1 MTTPLLPDPEPRR
14 RDYVIIS
21 ADDHL
26 IEPPDLFED
35 RVPEKYAD
43 VAPKV
48 VETEAGHQVWRYG
61 GATYPCAGLD
71 VGAGLPREQW
81 TLDPVRFEHI
91 RPGCYDIDA
100 RIKDMD
106 AAGIWAA
113 LCFPGMVAGQA
124 GIAFARTRD
133 QELGLALVKAYNDW
147 QIDVWAGTFPERIIG
162 LQLPWLP
169 DPDLA
174 AKEIRANAARGFKAV
189 VFPEFP
195 TRLRLPSIHSN
206 HWDPFFAAC
215 EETGTVVCLHT
226 GASSWSP
233 VPSPDT
239 PIEAITT
246 LMPASAMFACADWLW
261 SGLPLRFPNLRI
273 LIVEGGVGWLPML
286 AQRADYALDHPVS
299 SGETTWEGGL
309 KPSEVL
315 RRNFYFGTLNDH
327 SLSGVRLAVGLDH
340 VLQESGY
347 PHSDSTWPDTQ
358 QAVARNL
365 GPLPPADIA
374 RVAYGNA
381 ARLFG
386 HPLPSRAWLRMEEI

>member
-1 MTTPLLPDPEPRR
+1 
-14 RDYVIIS
+14 VIIS

-26 IEPPDLFED
+26 IEPPDLFD
-35 RVPEKYAD
+35 GRVAEKYAEL
-43 VAPKV
+43 APKV
-48 VETEAGHQVWRYG
+48 VETDQGHQVWRYG

-81 TLDPVRFEHI
+81 TLDPVRFENM
-91 RPGCYDIDA
+91 RPGCHDIEA
-100 RIKDMD
+100 RIGDMD
-106 AAGIWAA
+106 LAGVWAA
-113 LCFPGMVAGQA
+113 LCFPGMLAGQS
-124 GIAFARTRD
+124 GMLFARTRD
-133 QELGLALVKAYNDW
+133 QELGLALVRAWNDW
-147 QIDVWAGTFPERIIG
+147 HIDVWAGTYPERIIG

-195 TRLRLPSIHSN
+195 TRLRLPSIHTG
-206 HWDPFFAAC
+206 HWDPFLAAC
-215 EETGTVVCLHT
+215 EETGTVLCLHT
-226 GASSWSP
+226 GAASWSP

-239 PIEAITT
+239 PIAAITT
-246 LMPASAMFACADWLW
+246 MIPASAMYACADWLW
-261 SGLPLRFPNLRI
+261 SGIPLRFPKLRI

-286 AQRADYALDHPVS
+286 AERADYALDHPVA
-299 SGETTWEGGL
+299 GEDHWEGGL

-315 RRNFYFGTLNDH
+315 RRNFFFGTLDDQA
-327 SLSGVRLAVGLDH
+327 LSGVRLAVGLDH
-340 VLQESGY
+340 VLLESGY

-358 QAVARNL
+358 SAVSKNL
-365 GPLPPADIA
+365 GALPPADIA

-386 HPLPSRAWLRMEEI
+386 HPLPSRAWLRREEL

>member
-35 RVPEKYAD
+35 RLAEKYTE

-61 GATYPCAGLD
+61 GATYPCAGID
-71 VGAGLPREQW
+71 VGAGMPREQW
-81 TLDPVRFEHI
+81 TLDPVRFENM
-91 RPGCYDIDA
+91 RPGCHDIEA
-100 RIKDMD
+100 RIQDMD
-106 AAGIWAA
+106 TAGIWGA
-113 LCFPGMVAGQA
+113 LCFPGMLAGQS
-124 GIAFARTRD
+124 GMPFARTRD
-133 QELGLALVKAYNDW
+133 QELGLALVKAWNDW
-147 QIDVWAGTFPERIIG
+147 HIDVWAGTYPERIIG

-169 DPDLA
+169 DPDVA

-195 TRLRLPSIHSN
+195 TRLRLPSIHSD

-226 GASSWSP
+226 GDSSWSP

-246 LMPASAMFACADWLW
+246 LMPTSAMFACADWLW
-261 SGLPLRFPNLRI
+261 SGIPLRFPNLRV

-286 AQRADYALDHPVS
+286 AERADYALDHPVA
-299 SGETTWEGGL
+299 GEASWEGGL

-315 RRNFYFGTLNDH
+315 RRNFFFGTLDDH
-327 SLSGVRLAVGLDH
+327 ALSGVRLAVGLDH

-365 GPLPPADIA
+365 GQLPPADIA

-386 HPLPSRAWLRMEEI
+386 HPLPSRAWLRREEL

>member
-1 MTTPLLPDPEPRR
+1 MTTPLLPDPDPRR

-26 IEPPDLFED
+26 IEPPDLFEG
-35 RVPEKYAD
+35 RLAEKHAE

-61 GATYPCAGLD
+61 GATYPCAAMD
-71 VGAGLPREQW
+71 VGAGLPREQR
-81 TLDPVRFEHI
+81 TLEPVRFEHM
-91 RPGCYDIDA
+91 RPGCHDIEA
-100 RIKDMD
+100 RVEDMD
-106 AAGIWAA
+106 VAGIWAA
-113 LCFPGMVAGQA
+113 LCFPGMLAGQA
-124 GIAFARTRD
+124 GMPFARTRD
-133 QELGLALVKAYNDW
+133 QELGLALVKAWNDW
-147 QIDVWAGTFPERIIG
+147 HIEVWAGTYPERIIG

-169 DPDLA
+169 DPDIA

-195 TRLRLPSIHSN
+195 TRLRLPSIHSG

-215 EETGTVVCLHT
+215 EETGTVVALHT

-246 LMPASAMFACADWLW
+246 LMPTSAMFACADWLW
-261 SGLPLRFPNLRI
+261 SGLPLRFPNLRV

-286 AQRADYALDHPVS
+286 AERADYALDHPVA
-299 SGETTWEGGL
+299 GEASWDGGL

-315 RRNFYFGTLNDH
+315 RRNFFFGTLDDH
-327 SLSGVRLAVGLDH
+327 ALSGVRLAVGLDH

-358 QAVARNL
+358 KAVSRNL
-365 GPLPPADIA
+365 GALPPADIA

>member
-1 MTTPLLPDPEPRR
+1 M
-14 RDYVIIS
+14 IIS

-35 RVPEKYAD
+35 RLAEKYTE

-61 GATYPCAGLD
+61 GATYPCAGID
-71 VGAGLPREQW
+71 VGAGMPREQW
-81 TLDPVRFEHI
+81 TLDPVRFENM
-91 RPGCYDIDA
+91 RPGCHDIEA
-100 RIKDMD
+100 RIQDMD
-106 AAGIWAA
+106 TAGIWGA
-113 LCFPGMVAGQA
+113 LCFPGMLAGQS
-124 GIAFARTRD
+124 GMPFARTRD
-133 QELGLALVKAYNDW
+133 QELGLALVKAWNDW
-147 QIDVWAGTFPERIIG
+147 HIDVWAGTYPERIIG

-169 DPDLA
+169 DPDVA

-195 TRLRLPSIHSN
+195 TRLRLPSIHSD

-226 GASSWSP
+226 GDSSWSP

-246 LMPASAMFACADWLW
+246 LMPTSAMFACADWLW
-261 SGLPLRFPNLRI
+261 SGIPLRFPNLRV

-286 AQRADYALDHPVS
+286 AERADYALDHPVA
-299 SGETTWEGGL
+299 GEASWEGGL

-315 RRNFYFGTLNDH
+315 RRNFFFGTLDDH
-327 SLSGVRLAVGLDH
+327 ALSGVRLAVGLDH

-365 GPLPPADIA
+365 GQLPPADIA

-386 HPLPSRAWLRMEEI
+386 HPLPSRAWLRREEL

>member
-1 MTTPLLPDPEPRR
+1 MTTPLLPDPDPRR

-35 RVPEKYAD
+35 RLPEKFAE

-71 VGAGLPREQW
+71 VGAR
-81 TLDPVRFEHI
+81 TLDPVRFEDM
-91 RPGCYDIDA
+91 RPGCYDIEA
-100 RIKDMD
+100 RVEDMD
-106 AAGIWAA
+106 IAGIWAA
-113 LCFPGMVAGQA
+113 MCFPGMLAGQA
-124 GIAFARTRD
+124 GMPFARTRD
-133 QELGLALVKAYNDW
+133 QELGLALVKAWNDW
-147 QIDVWAGTFPERIIG
+147 HIDVWAGTYPERIIG

-174 AKEIRANAARGFKAV
+174 AKEIRANAERGFKSV

-195 TRLRLPSIHSN
+195 TRVRLPSIHST

-226 GASSWSP
+226 GESGWSP

-246 LMPASAMFACADWLW
+246 LMPTSAMFACADWLW
-261 SGLPLRFPNLRI
+261 SGVPLRFPNLRI

-286 AQRADYALDHPVS
+286 AERADYALDHPV
-299 SGETTWEGGL
+299 GEVTWEGGL

-315 RRNFYFGTLNDH
+315 RRNFFFGTLDDH
-327 SLSGVRLAVGLDH
+327 ALSGVRLAVGLDH

-358 QAVARNL
+358 QSVAKNL
-365 GPLPPADIA
+365 GQLPPADIA

-386 HPLPSRAWLRMEEI
+386 HPLTSRDWLRMEQI

>member
-1 MTTPLLPDPEPRR
+1 MTTPLLPDPDPRR

-35 RVPEKYAD
+35 RLPEKYAD

-48 VETEAGHQVWRYG
+48 VETDAGHQVWRYG
-61 GATYPCAGLD
+61 GATYPCAGID

-81 TLDPVRFEHI
+81 TLDPVRFEQM
-91 RPGCYDIDA
+91 RPGCHDIEA
-100 RIKDMD
+100 RVQDMD
-106 AAGIWAA
+106 VAGIWAA
-113 LCFPGMVAGQA
+113 LCFPGMLAGQA
-124 GIAFARTRD
+124 GMPFARTRD
-133 QELGLALVKAYNDW
+133 QELGLALVKAWNDW
-147 QIDVWAGTFPERIIG
+147 HIDVWAGTYPERIIG

-169 DPDLA
+169 DPDVA

-195 TRLRLPSIHSN
+195 TRLRLPSIHTG

-215 EETGTVVCLHT
+215 EETGTVVALHT
-226 GASSWSP
+226 GDSSWSP

-246 LMPASAMFACADWLW
+246 LMPTSAMFACADWLW
-261 SGLPLRFPNLRI
+261 SGLPLRFPGLRI

-286 AQRADYALDHPVS
+286 AERADYALDHPVA
-299 SGETTWEGGL
+299 GEAAWDGGL

-315 RRNFYFGTLNDH
+315 RRNFFFGTLDDH
-327 SLSGVRLAVGLDH
+327 ALSGVRLAVGLDH

-358 QAVARNL
+358 KAVAANL
-365 GPLPPADIA
+365 GALPPADIA

>member
-1 MTTPLLPDPEPRR
+1 M
-14 RDYVIIS
+14 IIS

-35 RVPEKYAD
+35 RLAEKYTE

-61 GATYPCAGLD
+61 GATYPCAGID

-81 TLDPVRFEHI
+81 TLDPVRFENM
-91 RPGCYDIDA
+91 RPGCHDIEA
-100 RIKDMD
+100 RIQDMD
-106 AAGIWAA
+106 TAGIWAA
-113 LCFPGMVAGQA
+113 LCFPGMLAGQS
-124 GIAFARTRD
+124 GMPFARTRD
-133 QELGLALVKAYNDW
+133 QELGLALVKAWNDW
-147 QIDVWAGTFPERIIG
+147 HIDVWAGTYPERIIG

-169 DPDLA
+169 DPDVA

-195 TRLRLPSIHSN
+195 TRLRLPSIHSD

-226 GASSWSP
+226 GDSSWSP

-246 LMPASAMFACADWLW
+246 LMPTSAMFACADWLW
-261 SGLPLRFPNLRI
+261 SGIPLRFPNLRV

-286 AQRADYALDHPVS
+286 AERADYALDHPVA
-299 SGETTWEGGL
+299 GEASWEGGL

-315 RRNFYFGTLNDH
+315 RRNFFFGTLDDH
-327 SLSGVRLAVGLDH
+327 ALSGVRLAVGLDH

-365 GPLPPADIA
+365 GQLPPADIA

-386 HPLPSRAWLRMEEI
+386 HPLPSRAWLRREEL

>member
-1 MTTPLLPDPEPRR
+1 M
-14 RDYVIIS
+14 IIS

-35 RVPEKYAD
+35 RVPEKFAD

-81 TLDPVRFEHI
+81 TLDPVRFENM
-91 RPGCYDIDA
+91 RPGCYDIEA
-100 RIKDMD
+100 RVKDMD
-106 AAGIWAA
+106 TAGVWAA
-113 LCFPGMVAGQA
+113 LCFPGMVAGQS
-124 GIAFARTRD
+124 GMAFARTRD

-147 QIDVWAGTFPERIIG
+147 HIDVWAGTFPERIIG

-169 DPDLA
+169 DPDVA
-174 AKEIRANAARGFKAV
+174 AKEIRANSARGFKAV

-195 TRLRLPSIHSN
+195 TRLRLPSIHSG

-215 EETGTVVCLHT
+215 EETGTVVALHT

-246 LMPASAMFACADWLW
+246 LMPTGAMFACADWLW

-286 AQRADYALDHPVS
+286 ADRADYALDHPVTG
-299 SGETTWEGGL
+299 GETSWEGGL

-315 RRNFYFGTLNDH
+315 RRNFFFGTLNDH
-327 SLSGVRLAVGLDH
+327 ALSGVRLAVGLDH

-358 QAVARNL
+358 KAVARNL

>member
-26 IEPPDLFED
+26 IEPPNLFEG
-35 RVPEKYAD
+35 RVPEKYTD

-61 GATYPCAGLD
+61 GATYPCAGID

-81 TLDPVRFEHI
+81 TLDPVRFENM
-91 RPGCYDIDA
+91 RPGCHDIEA
-100 RIKDMD
+100 RIEDMD
-106 AAGIWAA
+106 LAGIWAA
-113 LCFPGMVAGQA
+113 LCFPGMLAGQS
-124 GIAFARTRD
+124 GMPFARTRD
-133 QELGLALVKAYNDW
+133 QELGLALVKAWNDW
-147 QIDVWAGTFPERIIG
+147 HIEEWAGTYPERIIG

-169 DPDLA
+169 DPDVA

-195 TRLRLPSIHSN
+195 TRLRLPSIHTD
-206 HWDPFFAAC
+206 HWDPFLAAC

-226 GASSWSP
+226 GDSTWSP

-246 LMPASAMFACADWLW
+246 LMPIGAMYACADWLW
-261 SGLPLRFPNLRI
+261 SRIPLRFPNLRI

-286 AQRADYALDHPVS
+286 AERADYALDHPVS
-299 SGETTWEGGL
+299 GEASWEGGL

-315 RRNFYFGTLNDH
+315 RRNFFFGTLDDH
-327 SLSGVRLAVGLDH
+327 ALSGVRLAVGLDH

-358 QAVARNL
+358 KAVHRNL
-365 GPLPPADIA
+365 GQLPPADIA

-386 HPLPSRAWLRMEEI
+386 HPLPSRAWLRREEL

>member
-35 RVPEKYAD
+35 RVPEKFAD

-81 TLDPVRFEHI
+81 TLDPVRFENM
-91 RPGCYDIDA
+91 RPGCYDIEA
-100 RIKDMD
+100 RVKDMD
-106 AAGIWAA
+106 TAGVWAA
-113 LCFPGMVAGQA
+113 LCFPGMVAGQS
-124 GIAFARTRD
+124 GMAFARTRD

-147 QIDVWAGTFPERIIG
+147 HIDVWAGTFPERIIG

-169 DPDLA
+169 DPDVA

-195 TRLRLPSIHSN
+195 TRLRLPSIHSG

-215 EETGTVVCLHT
+215 EETGTVVALHT

-246 LMPASAMFACADWLW
+246 LMPTGAMFACADWLW

-286 AQRADYALDHPVS
+286 ADRADYALDHPVTG
-299 SGETTWEGGL
+299 GETSWEGGL

-315 RRNFYFGTLNDH
+315 RRNFFFGTLNDH
-327 SLSGVRLAVGLDH
+327 ALSGVRLAVGLDH

-358 QAVARNL
+358 KAVARNL

>member
-35 RVPEKYAD
+35 RVPEKFAD

-81 TLDPVRFEHI
+81 TLDPVRFENM
-91 RPGCYDIDA
+91 RPGCYDIEA
-100 RIKDMD
+100 RVKDMD
-106 AAGIWAA
+106 TAGVWAA
-113 LCFPGMVAGQA
+113 LCFPGMVAGQS
-124 GIAFARTRD
+124 GMAFARTRD

-147 QIDVWAGTFPERIIG
+147 HIDVWAGTFPERIIG

-169 DPDLA
+169 DPDVA
-174 AKEIRANAARGFKAV
+174 AKEIRANSARGFKAV

-195 TRLRLPSIHSN
+195 TRLRLPSIHSG

-215 EETGTVVCLHT
+215 EETGTVVALHT

-246 LMPASAMFACADWLW
+246 LMPTGAMFACADWLW

-286 AQRADYALDHPVS
+286 ADRADYALDHPVTG
-299 SGETTWEGGL
+299 GETSWEGGL

-315 RRNFYFGTLNDH
+315 RRNFFFGTLNDH
-327 SLSGVRLAVGLDH
+327 ALSGVRLAVGLDH

-358 QAVARNL
+358 KAVARNL

>member
-1 MTTPLLPDPEPRR
+1 MTTPLLPEPDPRR
-14 RDYVIIS
+14 RDYVIVS

-26 IEPPDLFED
+26 IEPPDLFD
-35 RVPEKYAD
+35 GRLPEKYAE

-48 VETEAGHQVWRYG
+48 VETEAGHQVWRYA
-61 GATYPCAGLD
+61 GATYPCAGID
-71 VGAGLPREQW
+71 VGAGKPREQR
-81 TLDPVRFEHI
+81 TLDPVRFEHM
-91 RPGCYDIDA
+91 RPGCHDIEA
-100 RIKDMD
+100 RVSDMD
-106 AAGIWAA
+106 IAGIWAA
-113 LCFPGMVAGQA
+113 LCFPGMLAGQA
-124 GIAFARTRD
+124 GMPFARTRD
-133 QELGLALVKAYNDW
+133 QELGLALVRAWNDW
-147 QIDVWAGTFPERIIG
+147 HIDVWAGTYPERIIG

-169 DPDLA
+169 DPDVA

-195 TRLRLPSIHSN
+195 TRLRLPSIHTG

-215 EETGTVVCLHT
+215 EETGTVVCLHA
-226 GASSWSP
+226 GDSSWSP

-246 LMPASAMFACADWLW
+246 LMSTSAMFACADWLW
-261 SGLPLRFPNLRI
+261 SGLPLRFPSLRI

-286 AQRADYALDHPVS
+286 AERADYALDHPVA
-299 SGETTWEGGL
+299 GEASWEGGL

-315 RRNFYFGTLNDH
+315 RRNFFFGTLDDH
-327 SLSGVRLAVGLDH
+327 ALSGVRLAVGLDH

-358 QAVARNL
+358 KSVARNL
-365 GPLPPADIA
+365 GTLPPADIA

>member
-1 MTTPLLPDPEPRR
+1 M
-14 RDYVIIS
+14 IIS

>member
-1 MTTPLLPDPEPRR
+1 M
-14 RDYVIIS
+14 
-21 ADDHL
+21 
-26 IEPPDLFED
+26 
-35 RVPEKYAD
+35 PEKYAEL
-43 VAPKV
+43 APKV
-48 VETEAGHQVWRYG
+48 VETEAGHQVWRYN
-61 GATYPCAGLD
+61 GATYPCAGID
-71 VGAGLPREQW
+71 VGAGLPREQR
-81 TLDPVRFEHI
+81 TLDPIRFEHM
-91 RPGCYDIDA
+91 RPGCHDIEA
-100 RIKDMD
+100 RIQDMD
-106 AAGIWAA
+106 VAGIWAA
-113 LCFPGMVAGQA
+113 LCFPGMLAGQA
-124 GIAFARTRD
+124 GMPFARTRD
-133 QELGLALVKAYNDW
+133 QELGLALVKAWNDW
-147 QIDVWAGTFPERIIG
+147 HIDVWAGTYPERIIG

-169 DPDLA
+169 DPDVA

-195 TRLRLPSIHSN
+195 TRLRLPSIHTG

-226 GASSWSP
+226 GDSSWSP

-246 LMPASAMFACADWLW
+246 LMPTSAMFACADWLW
-261 SGLPLRFPNLRI
+261 SGVPLRFPSLRI

-286 AQRADYALDHPVS
+286 AERADYALDHPVA
-299 SGETTWEGGL
+299 GEASWEGGI

-315 RRNFYFGTLNDH
+315 RRNFFFGTLDDH
-327 SLSGVRLAVGLDH
+327 ALSGVRLAVGLDH

-358 QAVARNL
+358 KSVARNL
-365 GPLPPADIA
+365 GTLPPADIA